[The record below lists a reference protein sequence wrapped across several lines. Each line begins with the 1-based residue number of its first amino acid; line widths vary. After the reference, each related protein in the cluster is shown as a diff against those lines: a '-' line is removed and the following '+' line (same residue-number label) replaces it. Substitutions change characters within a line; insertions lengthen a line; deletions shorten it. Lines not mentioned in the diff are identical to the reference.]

1 MLLLYAIVIWGL
13 SAARVLLTGT
23 PTERSIAAPRNKRVK
38 HKVFFILI
46 LTS

>member
-1 MLLLYAIVIWGL
+1 VL
-13 SAARVLLTGT
+13 SIGI
-23 PTERSIAAPRNKRVK
+23 PIERMIAAPRNKSEK